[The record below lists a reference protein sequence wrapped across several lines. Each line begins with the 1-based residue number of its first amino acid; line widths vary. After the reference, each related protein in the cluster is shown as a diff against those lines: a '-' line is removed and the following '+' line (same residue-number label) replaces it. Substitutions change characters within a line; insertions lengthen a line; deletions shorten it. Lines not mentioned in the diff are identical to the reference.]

1 MVRVYV
7 YLRSNSLQVLG
18 DSFGLVVV
26 ASYRVGSCQDGSA
39 GGETAHNACLGNTDA
54 LLLLGS
60 RVKRSE
66 FTSTPY
72 IDVP

>member
-1 MVRVYV
+1 MVWV

-18 DSFGLVVV
+18 DRLGFIVV
-26 ASYRVGSCQDGSA
+26 ASYRVGSCQDGCA
-39 GGETAHNACLGNTDA
+39 GGETAPNACLGNTDA

-60 RVKRSE
+60 KVKRTE
-66 FTSTPY
+66 FTLTPY